1 MSFGRVA
8 IPGWHKSA
16 TRAPS
21 AVQAA
26 ATQLSREDSSFAGK
40 TKRLRGCRFSQGRR
54 HSAAAPSGTSGVKE
68 ETASGWHD
76 VLGSGKARSR
86 SSEPWFLVA
95 AFRSLRSARQKTG
108 TGLSAPRTPEWTV
121 RFAGYRASELRVAV
135 GA

>member
-54 HSAAAPSGTSGVKE
+54 HSTAAPSGTSGVKE
-68 ETASGWHD
+68 ETASGRHD
-76 VLGSGKARSR
+76 VLGSLSSMFSSFYNSVTLEESRVARLG
-86 SSEPWFLVA
+86 EP
-95 AFRSLRSARQKTG
+95 G
-108 TGLSAPRTPEWTV
+108 GLSR
-121 RFAGYRASELRVAV
+121 LR
-135 GA
+135 GKD